1 MPSDEREETV
11 RQKIVIVGLALAAV
25 LFGPGQGRS
34 EEPISIGT
42 ILPMSG
48 QYGDYVKRYMA
59 AATEIATQ
67 EANDKG
73 GVVGRKVKLTEEDSR
88 LDGATAVSAL
98 NKLADVD
105 KVLAVFTAFTPTT
118 LPQLPVAEQKH
129 VLVMA
134 ASTEHP
140 DLTKSRWAVRMT
152 PTADK
157 AGVVIA
163 DLATKMA
170 MKTAAVLSE
179 DNEAVRITVRAF
191 TAEYEKSGGKVVADE
206 TFKSQDTDMRGQL
219 TKIRAARPDALYIMV
234 TAGRPIALALKQIS
248 EVGLRPK
255 QIYANHLIED
265 REVQSIGGA
274 VAEGVI
280 YTSLDMDPVF
290 AARFK
295 ARFGYDPDSN
305 AGKHYDATWLFFD
318 AIKRVGSADDTAK
331 IRDAIYNYGQYKGV
345 VGNFE
350 FSGSGEPKIFPI
362 LKVVKGGEYVKYPG

>member
-1 MPSDEREETV
+1 MRTWIMLS
-11 RQKIVIVGLALAAV
+11 GLVAAALAAGCAAA
-25 LFGPGQGRS
+25 LAEDS
-34 EEPISIGT
+34 INIGT

-48 QYGDYVKRYMA
+48 QYGDYAKRYMVA
-59 AATEIATQ
+59 GTEIATK

-73 GVVGRKVKLTEEDSR
+73 GILGRAIRLTEEDSR

-105 KVLAVFTAFTPTT
+105 KVRAVFTAFTPTT
-118 LPQLPVAEQKH
+118 LPQLPVAEEKH

-163 DLATKMA
+163 DLATKLS

-179 DNEAVRITVRAF
+179 DNEAVRITIRAF
-191 TAEYEKSGGKVVADE
+191 TAEYEKAGGKVVADE

-248 EVGLRPK
+248 EVGLHPK
-255 QIYANHLIED
+255 QIFANHLIED
-265 REVQSIGGA
+265 REVQSIGSA
-274 VAEGVI
+274 MAEGVI
-280 YTSLDMDPVF
+280 YTSLDMDPAF

-295 ARFGYDPDSN
+295 ANFGYDPDSN
-305 AGKHYDATWLFFD
+305 AGKHYDATMLFFE
-318 AIKRVGSADDTAK
+318 AVKRAGTGDDTAK
-331 IRDAIYNYGQYKGV
+331 IRDAIYNFGEYKGV
-345 VGNFE
+345 VGTFE
-350 FSGSGEPKIFPI
+350 FHGSGEPRIFPI
-362 LKVVKGGEYVKYPG
+362 LKTIKNGVSVKYPVRP